1 MRLERMVERMTSAV
15 RNLLRRPQVDAE
27 LDEEVRG
34 YVEMLTDEKMARGLT
49 QNEAR
54 REAKMELGGVE
65 QVKEQTREVRAGHFL
80 ETLWRDLYYA
90 ARTLRKN
97 PGFTIVAVLT
107 LALGIGANSA
117 VFSAIDAILL
127 RPLPF
132 PDGDQLMQVSQYN
145 PKVKSPNPFVAPVRL
160 EDWNRMNST
169 FQALTGYYAEDDSE
183 TSGPLPEKIT
193 IAFVAPRFLQVWG
206 VAPEL
211 GRDFS
216 PEEERV
222 GGPPA
227 ALISNRYWRRRFGE
241 NPKALGKQLRI
252 GKAGVPIVGIMPSS
266 FLFPDHDVDVW
277 LTVPIGAPYTE
288 SRDNTWYTVVGRLR
302 KGVTLAQARANLAPV
317 QVQLGKQY
325 PKPDADIAV
334 KIQPL
339 KDTILGNVGRSFWML
354 FGAVSLLLLIA
365 CMNIA
370 ALLLARSSQRR
381 HEISIRF
388 ALGGSRIRIVRQL
401 LTETFLLALAGAALG
416 LVFAG
421 AASKIFQTLAASL
434 PRVQEIHLDARIVL
448 YTLVCSVVVT
458 LLCGLFPALRAARES
473 ISGSLAQ
480 TSAAQVS
487 TRNRL
492 QWLLVGVQVALAVTL
507 LAGAGLLVRSFEA
520 IGQVSPGFN
529 PSHVLTFH
537 VSASYGETANMKAL
551 TQRIDRILDSL
562 RTLPGVSEA
571 ATSATL
577 PGVPQEYE
585 QQFKVI
591 EGPTDPNR
599 KTMADW
605 RSVSPDYFV
614 TLQIPLLEGEACR
627 EQAGSVNVMVN
638 RSFANTYFPQSSA
651 VGHHLQVLGALA
663 NFYPTAEIRGIVGDA
678 REEGLNHAPE
688 PTIYSCFSAPMP
700 DPYYLVRTHNAPM
713 SLAETVRKKLA
724 QLEPGRSVFDMAPL
738 TDHLDDSLS
747 ENRLRMV
754 LLAFFAATAIALA
767 SIGLYGTLS
776 YSVAV
781 RKREIGLRMAL
792 GAMRGQI
799 ATLFLFKGLG
809 VCALGCAA
817 GLALAITS
825 SRLLAGMLYG
835 VSPTD
840 VLTLSAVVVMVL
852 ALAAVAS
859 LVPAV
864 RASRV
869 DPMTA
874 LRYE

>member
-1 MRLERMVERMTSAV
+1 MWLKNAI
-15 RNLLRRPQVDAE
+15 RNLWRRRRADAE
-27 LDEEVRG
+27 LDEEVRN
-34 YVEMLTDEKMARGLT
+34 YTELLAEEKIRSGMNVA
-49 QNEAR
+49 QAR
-54 REAKMELGGVE
+54 REAKIELGGVE
-65 QVKEQTREVRAGHFL
+65 QVKEQTREVRAGHFV
-80 ETLWRDLYYA
+80 ETLWQDL
-90 ARTLRKN
+90 RCGTRMLRKN

-107 LALGIGANSA
+107 LALGTGANSA

-145 PKVKSPNPFVAPVRL
+145 PKVKNPNPFVAPVRL

-183 TSGPLPEKIT
+183 TSGALPEKIT

-211 GRDFS
+211 GRDFT

-227 ALISNRYWRRRFGE
+227 ALISNRYWRRRFGK
-241 NPKALGKQLRI
+241 NAKALGKQLRI
-252 GKAGVPIVGIMPSS
+252 GKAGIPIVGIMPSS
-266 FLFPDHDVDVW
+266 FRFPDHDVDVW

-288 SRDNTWYTVVGRLR
+288 SRDNTWYTVVGRLK
-302 KGVTLAQARANLAPV
+302 KGVTLAQARANLATV

-325 PKPDADIAV
+325 PKPDADVAV
-334 KIQPL
+334 NIQPL
-339 KDTILGNVGRSFWML
+339 KDTILGDVGRSFWML

-434 PRVQEIHLDARIVL
+434 PRVQEIHLDTRIVL

-458 LLCGLFPALRAARES
+458 LLCGLFPALRAAREG

-537 VSASYGETANMKAL
+537 VSASYGETTDMKAL

-562 RTLPGVSEA
+562 RALPGIGAA

-577 PGVPQEYE
+577 PGVPAKYE
-585 QQFKVI
+585 QQFRI
-591 EGPTDPNR
+591 LEGEADPNR
-599 KTMADW
+599 KIVADS
-605 RSVSPDYFV
+605 RAVSTDYFA
-614 TLQIPLLEGEACR
+614 TMQIPLLDGGGCR
-627 EQAGSVNVMVN
+627 ERTAGVDAVVN
-638 RSFANTYFPQSSA
+638 RSFANAYSAQSSI
-651 VGHHLQVLGALA
+651 VGKHIEQPGQSFL
-663 NFYPTAEIRGIVGDA
+663 PTGEIRGIVGDA

-688 PTIYSCFSAPMP
+688 PTVYWCFSAPMP
-700 DPYYLVRTHNAPM
+700 DPYYLVRTHNEPM
-713 SLAETVRKKLA
+713 SLAQTVRKRLA
-724 QLEPGRSVFDMAPL
+724 QLEPDRSVFDMAPL

-767 SIGLYGTLS
+767 CIGLYGTLS
-776 YSVAV
+776 YSVAM

-809 VCALGCAA
+809 ICALGCAA
-817 GLALAITS
+817 GLALAIAF
-825 SRLLAGMLYG
+825 SRVLAGMLYG

-852 ALAAVAS
+852 ALAAIAS

>member
-1 MRLERMVERMTSAV
+1 MRLERMVERMASAV

-34 YVEMLTDEKMARGLT
+34 YVEMLADEKMTRGLT

-65 QVKEQTREVRAGHFL
+65 QVKEQTREVRAGHFV
-80 ETLWRDLYYA
+80 ETLWRDLQYA
-90 ARTLRKN
+90 ARMLRKN

-107 LALGIGANSA
+107 LALGIGANTA

-145 PKVKSPNPFVAPVRL
+145 PKVKSPNPFVAPIRL

-183 TSGPLPEKIT
+183 TSGALPEKIT
-193 IAFVAPRFLQVWG
+193 IAFVSPRFLQVWG

-222 GGPPA
+222 GGAPA

-252 GKAGVPIVGIMPSS
+252 GKAGIPIVGIMPSS

-288 SRDNTWYTVVGRLR
+288 SRDNTWYTVVGRLK
-302 KGVTLAQARANLAPV
+302 KGVTLAQARANLGTV
-317 QVQLGKQY
+317 QLQLGKQY

-334 KIQPL
+334 NIQPL
-339 KDTILGNVGRSFWML
+339 KNTIVGDVGRSFWML

-365 CMNIA
+365 CTNIA
-370 ALLLARSSQRR
+370 ALLLARSSHRR

-388 ALGGSRIRIVRQL
+388 ALGASQRAILRQL
-401 LTETFLLALAGAALG
+401 LTETFLLALVGAALG
-416 LVFAG
+416 LVMADAG
-421 AASKIFQTLAASL
+421 AKIFQRLAADL
-434 PRVQEIHLDARIVL
+434 PRVGEIHLDATIVL

-458 LLCGLFPALRAARES
+458 LLCGFFPALRATREG
-473 ISGSLAQ
+473 ISASLAQ
-480 TSAAQVS
+480 TSAVQVS
-487 TRNRL
+487 SRHRL
-492 QWLLVGVQVALAVTL
+492 QWLLVGVQVALAVML
-507 LAGAGLLVRSFEA
+507 LAGAGLLVRSFEELA
-520 IGQVSPGFN
+520 RVSPGFE
-529 PSHVLTFH
+529 PTHILTFH
-537 VSASYGETANMKAL
+537 ISASYAETADMKGL
-551 TQRIDRILDSL
+551 THRIDGILDSL
-562 RTLPGVSEA
+562 RALPGISET

-577 PGVPQEYE
+577 PGVPSEYAQEL
-585 QQFKVI
+585 KIV
-591 EGPTDPNR
+591 EGPIDPNH
-599 KTMADW
+599 KITADS
-605 RSVSPDYFV
+605 RSVSPDYFA
-614 TLQIPLLEGEACR
+614 TMQIPLLDGEVCR
-627 EQAGSVNVMVN
+627 EQTGGLDVMVN

-663 NFYPTAEIRGIVGDA
+663 KFYPTAMIRGIVGDA

-688 PTIYSCFSAPMP
+688 PTVYFCFSAPMP
-700 DPYYLVRTHNAPM
+700 DPYYLVRTHNLPM
-713 SLAETVRKKLA
+713 TMAETVRKRLA
-724 QLEPGRSVFDMAPL
+724 QLEPGRSVFGISPL
-738 TDHLDDSLS
+738 SDHLSESFS
-747 ENRLRMV
+747 ENRLRMF

-767 SIGLYGTLS
+767 CIGLYGTLS

-781 RKREIGLRMAL
+781 RKREIGLRIAL

-817 GLALAITS
+817 GLALAIGF

-869 DPMTA
+869 NPMTA